1 MSAEPLRP
9 VYLLA
14 GTDRPKIRR
23 AIARL
28 RARFGEESVEALSA
42 DTASGADAAAACNAL
57 GLFGAD
63 GGKLV
68 IVEGVERWRKED
80 ADAVSAYLR
89 DPVSGSVLALVA
101 EGAVRSETLTQAAAR
116 SGDVLRYDVPKPKDP
131 SVWVRNE
138 FKRLGT
144 PVDGDAARALV
155 ETVGDDVNA
164 LAVEVDKLATWAAG
178 ETVGRRD
185 VEALAPPTSETFVW
199 SLTDSWGQRD
209 VAALLEA
216 CESLLER
223 RTREPFAIA
232 AALAG
237 YVGRVR
243 AAQALAAEA
252 LPSAEIAKRLRIK
265 DYPARKALAH
275 AENYSREELEDVT
288 VRIAELDVALKG
300 KSRLAAEIELERALV
315 EITAARAAAAV
326 PA

>member
-1 MSAEPLRP
+1 MSAEPLKA

-28 RARFGEESVEALSA
+28 RARFGDESVEMLSA
-42 DTASGADAAAACNAL
+42 DAVSGADAAAACNAL
-57 GLFGAD
+57 GLFGTD
-63 GGKLV
+63 GGRLV

-80 ADAVSAYLR
+80 AEAVSAYLR
-89 DPVSGSVLALVA
+89 DPVRGSVLALVA

-116 SGDVLRYDVPKPKDP
+116 SGDLLQYDVPKPKEP

-144 PVDGDAARALV
+144 SVDGDAARALV
-155 ETVGDDVNA
+155 EIVGDDVNA
-164 LAVEVDKLATWAAG
+164 LAAEVEKLATWAG
-178 ETVGRRD
+178 DETVGRRD
-185 VEALAPPTSETFVW
+185 VEALAPPTGETFVW
-199 SLTDSWGQRD
+199 ALTDAWGQRD
-209 VAALLEA
+209 VAAVLSA

-223 RTREPFAIA
+223 RTKEPFAIA
-232 AALAG
+232 AAVAG

-243 AAQALAAEA
+243 AAQALAAEG
-252 LPSAEIAKRLRIK
+252 LGSGDVAKRLRIK
-265 DYPARKALAH
+265 EYPARKALAH
-275 AENYSREELEDVT
+275 AENYSRDELEDAT
-288 VRIAELDVALKG
+288 VRLAELDVALKG

-315 EITAARAAAAV
+315 EITAVRAAA

>member
-288 VRIAELDVALKG
+288 VRLAELDVALKG

-315 EITAARAAAAV
+315 EITAARAAAAL